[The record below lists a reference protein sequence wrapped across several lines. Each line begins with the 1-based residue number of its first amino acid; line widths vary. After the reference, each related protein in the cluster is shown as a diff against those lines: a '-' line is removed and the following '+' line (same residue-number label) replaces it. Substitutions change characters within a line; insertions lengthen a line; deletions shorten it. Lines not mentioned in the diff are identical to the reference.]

1 MVTTVI
7 NYDPTGV
14 APSGVG
20 LYKAYRSNDV
30 LSAIQAAFEHA
41 GALGRLPHYGATGMR
56 QTVKAATIIETP
68 ARLDSLF
75 TSFSKT
81 LQHPGVKEGLASLGI
96 VIYSFEIIVH
106 LFQIYKECRVRS
118 ATAEVS
124 NDQELLT
131 AVQKLQTLNINFFKT
146 SLPDHLKERIE
157 KLGDKNALSY
167 FESEI
172 RDGRPE
178 TAKRVVRDIHEYTFR
193 KTVFHIF
200 SIAAA
205 ICGLLSSIALL
216 VAFPPALVLVI
227 SALGIV
233 LMIVC
238 FAMKKGWVENPN
250 EGFNAKL
257 LLPAFMRK
265 GKLAVKP
272 TPDAEMDE
280 KERVLDIDRLRD
292 QAPPVRWSCDY
303 KRKEN
308 LSMQDLA
315 EHIKLVTAM
324 THGDEVSDD
333 DAIAFTKPVVVEEKS
348 LLERIKSKFGPK
360 KEKDEFESFETIAD
374 LIKREEEISS
384 LSLNRARAH

>member
-1 MVTTVI
+1 
-7 NYDPTGV
+7 
-14 APSGVG
+14 
-20 LYKAYRSNDV
+20 
-30 LSAIQAAFEHA
+30 
-41 GALGRLPHYGATGMR
+41 
-56 QTVKAATIIETP
+56 
-68 ARLDSLF
+68 
-75 TSFSKT
+75 
-81 LQHPGVKEGLASLGI
+81 
-96 VIYSFEIIVH
+96 
-106 LFQIYKECRVRS
+106 
-118 ATAEVS
+118 
-124 NDQELLT
+124 
-131 AVQKLQTLNINFFKT
+131 
-146 SLPDHLKERIE
+146 
-157 KLGDKNALSY
+157 
-167 FESEI
+167 
-172 RDGRPE
+172 
-178 TAKRVVRDIHEYTFR
+178 
-193 KTVFHIF
+193 
-200 SIAAA
+200 
-205 ICGLLSSIALL
+205 
-216 VAFPPALVLVI
+216 
-227 SALGIV
+227 
-233 LMIVC
+233 MIVC

>member
-20 LYKAYRSNDV
+20 LYQAFHSNDV

-75 TSFSKT
+75 TSFSMT

-106 LFQIYKECRVRS
+106 LFQIYKEYKVRS
-118 ATAEVS
+118 ATAEVC
-124 NDQELLT
+124 DDKGLLT
-131 AVQKLQTLNINFFKT
+131 AVQKLQTLNFNFFKT

-157 KLGDKNALSY
+157 KFDDEHALNY

-172 RDGRPE
+172 RNGRPE
-178 TAKRVVRDIHEYTFR
+178 TAKRVVRDIHDYTFR

-216 VAFPPALVLVI
+216 VAFPPALVLVV
-227 SALGIV
+227 SVLGIA

-238 FAMKKGWVENPN
+238 YGMKKGWVENPN
-250 EGFNAKL
+250 AGFSAKL

-265 GKLAVKP
+265 GKLAVKS
-272 TPDAEMDE
+272 TPDAELDE
-280 KERVLDIDRLRD
+280 KIRVLDIDRLRE
-292 QAPPVRWSCDY
+292 QCQPVMFPEY
-303 KRKEN
+303 KQKEN
-308 LSMQDLA
+308 LTMKDLA
-315 EHIKLVTAM
+315 EHIKPVSAM

-360 KEKDEFESFETIAD
+360 KEKDEFESFESIAD